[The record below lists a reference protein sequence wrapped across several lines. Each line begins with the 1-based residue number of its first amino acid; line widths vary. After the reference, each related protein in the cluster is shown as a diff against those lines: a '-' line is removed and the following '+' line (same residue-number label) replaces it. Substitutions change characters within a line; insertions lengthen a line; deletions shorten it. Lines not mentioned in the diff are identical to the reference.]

1 MKKKYYGA
9 LAAALLLVPG
19 RGLAQNTYVNEQMT
33 SQTDLNGTARYVGM
47 GGALGALGA
56 DMSVISS
63 NPAGIGLYRKDDIA
77 GTISVMTQADKTAP
91 NDYFTHFSLD
101 QLGFVLNA
109 PIQGPVLKF
118 LNFSANYQKKAN
130 YNHSFVADN
139 GNTKGLSQT
148 HQLASLTNQFGSWG
162 DDGKT
167 FYFPGDLAT
176 TAYDAFLLNQTDKGV
191 FYGQASQG
199 NQFARVTKGSLQGFD
214 FNVSANLKDRF
225 YLGFTFGVD
234 YVDYYSE
241 SFYTELYEKQGSFY
255 DYNAFSLQ
263 STSGYGINAKFG
275 FIVRPIENSAFRLG
289 LAVETPTFYTLET
302 VGDMYLETHYDDKGK
317 YDNANLYRYYGPED
331 NYLNYTVRTPWK
343 LRVSVGHTIGDFFAI
358 GAEYEYVDY
367 SLTKM
372 GYVDYGSW
380 GGTREDQ
387 DMNDHTRTNL
397 KAGHNF
403 KFGMEFKLTDCLTGR
418 FGYNYYATAY
428 EKTSRMN
435 QNLDSYALNYST
447 YTDYMNKSDANLYTI
462 GLGYKRKSFYVDLVY
477 KIRTQSADFY
487 AFDDSFVNDPDYS
500 GDRTVR
506 LDPVNVNLNRHQV
519 AMTMGFKF

>member
-1 MKKKYYGA
+1 M
-9 LAAALLLVPG
+9 AALLLVPG

-241 SFYTELYEKQGSFY
+241 SFYTELYQKQGSFY

-331 NYLNYTVRTPWK
+331 N
-343 LRVSVGHTIGDFFAI
+343 
-358 GAEYEYVDY
+358 
-367 SLTKM
+367 
-372 GYVDYGSW
+372 
-380 GGTREDQ
+380 
-387 DMNDHTRTNL
+387 
-397 KAGHNF
+397 
-403 KFGMEFKLTDCLTGR
+403 
-418 FGYNYYATAY
+418 
-428 EKTSRMN
+428 
-435 QNLDSYALNYST
+435 
-447 YTDYMNKSDANLYTI
+447 
-462 GLGYKRKSFYVDLVY
+462 
-477 KIRTQSADFY
+477 
-487 AFDDSFVNDPDYS
+487 
-500 GDRTVR
+500 
-506 LDPVNVNLNRHQV
+506 
-519 AMTMGFKF
+519 